1 VPITS
6 LVDRVGRSGR
16 ADRACT
22 VNDFTLRVP
31 IAVDVPAGADP
42 NLDGNTPVGVR
53 ADGDTLLTAVAVE
66 PGTPVVR
73 HHTTTESA
81 ALLGRDAHLDLAL
94 LAQFRASC
102 RVPVTLDLVVVEH
115 RYCGAGTVAA
125 AYRETLGP
133 LPLAASRR
141 VAVVARLSAT
151 EIAPTGPHAT
161 ATALRTAATLTRRLA
176 ALLGARGMHATPL
189 SAADL
194 REHTEHLLGPHLA
207 PLSSNGET
215 IVQTTP
221 TEAVAGIATWRTFAV
236 TADAT
241 PAALRGLSTDHAVST
256 TTVLRLS
263 GPLDAP
269 VLHGLVGT
277 TEVPGAG
284 RILRSTPSCLDPLDG
299 RQGLALM
306 HRIPVPHL
314 PRMRLPRLATDAAAL
329 RRWRFR
335 LGDDGPLIGAD
346 PRGRAVTVPLFSS
359 PAHSC
364 GLTGDSAVVALLVL
378 RCIGAGASIGV
389 HSPDPR
395 RWAPLCRLVD
405 DPGVLALHPDHGGG
419 STGLAVVDVVDETCA
434 DDSVLRVR
442 LQRRSR
448 ARTWAHVEASAGD
461 GSRIDVSVG
470 GAPITL
476 TGVAGP
482 AELALIDALEG
493 IA

>member
-1 VPITS
+1 VLFTS
-6 LVDRVGRSGR
+6 VVTSVANR
-16 ADRACT
+16 ADT
-22 VNDFTLRVP
+22 VDDFTLRVP

-53 ADGDTLLTAVAVE
+53 ADGGTLLTAVAVE

-81 ALLGRDAHLDLAL
+81 ALLGRDTHLDLAL
-94 LAQFRASC
+94 LAHFRASC
-102 RVPVTLDLVVVEH
+102 RVPVTLDLVVIEH

-133 LPLAASRR
+133 LPFAAARR

-151 EIAPTGPHAT
+151 RIAPTGPHAT
-161 ATALRTAATLTRRLA
+161 ATALRTAATLTRRLS
-176 ALLGARGMHATPL
+176 ALLSARGMRATPL

-194 REHTEHLLGPHLA
+194 HELTDHLLGPRLA
-207 PLSSNGET
+207 PLSSDGET
-215 IVQTTP
+215 ILQMTP
-221 TEAVAGIATWRTFAV
+221 TEATAGIATWRTFALGP
-236 TADAT
+236 DAT
-241 PAALRGLSTDHAVST
+241 PSAMRTLSADHPVST
-256 TTVLRLS
+256 TTLLRLS
-263 GPLDAP
+263 GPPEAP

-277 TEVPGAG
+277 TEVPGSG
-284 RILRSTPSCLDPLDG
+284 RLLRSTPSCLDPLDG
-299 RQGLALM
+299 RQGPALV
-306 HRIPVPHL
+306 HRIPVPRL
-314 PRMRLPRLATDAAAL
+314 PRMRLPRLVADPAAL

-335 LGDDGPLIGAD
+335 VGDDGPLIGAD

-359 PAHSC
+359 SAHSC
-364 GLTGDSAVVALLVL
+364 GLTGNAEVVALLVL

-419 STGLAVVDVVDETCA
+419 STGLAVVDLVDETTA

-442 LQRRSR
+442 LQRRTT
-448 ARTWAHVEASAGD
+448 ARTWAHIEASAAD
-461 GSRIDVSVG
+461 GSRIDVSFG
-470 GAPITL
+470 GEPMTL
-476 TGVAGP
+476 TGVAAP
-482 AELALIDALEG
+482 AELALVDALES
-493 IA
+493 IV